1 MDVHNLI
8 EILIDWEANI
18 DKRKTKRTRKT
29 KDKTPSGVTDATP
42 KKSNNK
48 LRTGLSWTVSVP
60 RNVLS
65 QSRKRENEK
74 DPLAPS
80 DSILSGKDIVQFKH
94 VEGVGFDSDFY

>member
-18 DKRKTKRTRKT
+18 DKRKSKHRKT
-29 KDKTPSGVTDATP
+29 KDKTPSGVTDATR
-42 KKSNNK
+42 KKGNNK
-48 LRTGLSWTVSVP
+48 LRMGLSWTVSVP

-65 QSRKRENEK
+65 QSRKRKNER
-74 DPLAPS
+74 PLAPS
-80 DSILSGKDIVQFKH
+80 DRILSGKDIVQYKR

>member
-18 DKRKTKRTRKT
+18 DKRKSKHTRKT
-29 KDKTPSGVTDATP
+29 KDKTPSGVTDVTP

-48 LRTGLSWTVSVP
+48 LRMGLSWTVSVP

-65 QSRKRENEK
+65 QSRKRKNEN
-74 DPLAPS
+74 PLAPS
-80 DSILSGKDIVQFKH
+80 DRILSGKDIVQYKR